1 MILIIITSARS
12 AGGREA
18 KARRPRKARQARPA
32 IAKRVGIYFA
42 FVCTRLY
49 QSPVLGVPR
58 LCSPEK
64 DPKVKVMATLSR
76 HVYDLAKEHGH
87 VEIMESFGVQFIN
100 DTCWCMLL
108 DAPIIPPNP
117 KALVMTNSGKYAH
130 YGPGLTGR
138 GLRFGSMVQCVNAA
152 TGNTRFTSPQWLAQK
167 RLVSLCASAM
177 SRGRIR

>member
-1 MILIIITSARS
+1 MP
-12 AGGREA
+12 GGE
-18 KARRPRKARQARPA
+18 KRRPRKAIRQARRQGPREA
-32 IAKRVGIYFA
+32 RWDVGIYFA
-42 FVCTRLY
+42 FVRLY

-100 DTCWCMLL
+100 DTCWRMLL

-117 KALVMTNSGKYAH
+117 KALVMTNTCSGKYAH

-152 TGNTRFTSPQWLAQK
+152 TGNTRFTSPQWLKQK
-167 RLVSLCASAM
+167 RRLVSLCVSAM

>member
-1 MILIIITSARS
+1 MMILIIITSARS

-18 KARRPRKARQARPA
+18 KAAEGKAGKEARP
-32 IAKRVGIYFA
+32 AKRVGIYFA
-42 FVCTRLY
+42 FVRLY

-76 HVYDLAKEHGH
+76 HVYDLAKQHGH

-100 DTCWCMLL
+100 DTCWRMLL